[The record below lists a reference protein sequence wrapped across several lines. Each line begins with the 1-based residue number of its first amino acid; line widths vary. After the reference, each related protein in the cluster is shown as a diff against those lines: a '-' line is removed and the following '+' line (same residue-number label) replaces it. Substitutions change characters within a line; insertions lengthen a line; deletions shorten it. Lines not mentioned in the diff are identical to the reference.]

1 MSTKLN
7 EKQLIAV
14 HLLASGV
21 KASVIAKEIS
31 IREET
36 LSRWRQIDEFKAEL
50 EYATRSILKEIVET
64 HKNILISSQNIILD
78 ALSNNDLDLLKK
90 ANLALRYLSLIKGK
104 DDVAEKSEN
113 KLFKYSELGNF
124 CRVKD
129 NLSFLKTFCLFMGQK
144 KGLVSIL

>member
-36 LSRWRQIDEFKAEL
+36 LSRWRQIDEFKDAL
-50 EYATRSILKEIVET
+50 EDATEAVLREIDET
-64 HKNILISSQNIILD
+64 HKNLLILSQSVINEALNNKELD
-78 ALSNNDLDLLKK
+78 IFKK

-104 DDVAEKSEN
+104 DDITQKSFHN
-113 KLFKYSELGNF
+113 LFKYAELERF
-124 CRVKD
+124 K
-129 NLSFLKTFCLFMGQK
+129 
-144 KGLVSIL
+144 I